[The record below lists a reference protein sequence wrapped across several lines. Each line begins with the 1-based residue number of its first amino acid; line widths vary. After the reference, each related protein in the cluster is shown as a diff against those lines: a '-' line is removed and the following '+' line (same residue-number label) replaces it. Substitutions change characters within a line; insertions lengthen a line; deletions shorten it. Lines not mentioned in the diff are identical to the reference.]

1 MRDTLIPLKGV
12 SDEIKELTAV
22 QSLKAVL
29 RINERLRK
37 ENKQLQDRLDIFEE
51 NPDIR
56 GMSRKINTQKLEIEN
71 LTKQL
76 KL

>member
-37 ENKQLQDRLDIFEE
+37 ENKQLQDQLDILEE

-56 GMSRKINTQKLEIEN
+56 GMSRKINAQKLEIEN